1 MSDSE
6 LIDLIPFLET
16 LSKVDN
22 VYSVLRNCN
31 NPLNSQPPPQNQG
44 SQVLPQISQGP
55 MTQVQPP
62 LISQQQPQQDQQ
74 QQQQYQNDYEET
86 KDGPS

>member
-31 NPLNSQPPPQNQG
+31 NPLNTQAPPQKQQG
-44 SQVLPQISQGP
+44 VQVLPQLPQGP
-55 MTQVQPP
+55 MTQVQPQ
-62 LISQQQPQQDQQ
+62 LISQQQPLQDQQ
-74 QQQQYQNDYEET
+74 QQYQKDYEET